1 MKIELSDVLKK
12 MGFTLEIPDDEMA
25 VILKRVFF
33 SSGSDV
39 DFHEFLNILESDL
52 RKNGIIVSVDK
63 SALISVYTQNKKEAV
78 IARGIPYKSGRDGY
92 LEFIIKTDKQRIL
105 YTETFSEED
114 IFKMASIP
122 FARKGDVIGKLHKPI
137 KGENGISVRGRIIN
151 APPVRDVEV
160 KILSNSIVFKE
171 DENKIVA
178 MANIRPVVHKKDEN
192 DKFVY
197 FFNSIPMLIYEGSI
211 TKNSRPIT
219 FDGDVIINGN
229 VEKGNQIIVSG
240 NVQILGSVYESAIH
254 GGQNIIIY
262 GGIVDSQLHAGF
274 LPENIFDKIELHAV
288 NLIVEKLSAI
298 FAHIKELPTVMN
310 NSRDLSEKIK
320 LIETL
325 KEELKTSSRE
335 ISMTRSSKVFQDLLE
350 YLKSLAKTLNNILD
364 YDIIGLIKHLNSL
377 KEIFEKIL
385 FISSVL
391 DEEHEN
397 KGHILA
403 KWVHDSKI
411 YAVKD
416 VIITSEAGCYNTK
429 ISTNGSVSING
440 KVKMSTIEFKKNIFI
455 KEAGSLGVGSH
466 VLLKGSRN
474 SIVKILYGYEGVELY
489 FDKIGYKLK
498 NGEKIKL
505 YLDKDE
511 KVVEDII

>member
-1 MKIELSDVLKK
+1 MKIESSDILKK
-12 MGFTLEIPDDEMA
+12 MGIILEISDDEMI
-25 VILKRVFF
+25 VTLRKTLF
-33 SSGSDV
+33 SSWGDI
-39 DFHEFLNILESDL
+39 DIYEFLNIVESEL
-52 RKNGIIVSVDK
+52 RKNGIIVGIDK

-92 LEFIIKTDKQRIL
+92 LEFIIKIDKPRIL

-114 IFKMASIP
+114 IFDMASIP

-160 KILSNSIVFKE
+160 KILSDSIVFKE
-171 DENKIVA
+171 DEDKIVA
-178 MANIRPVVHKKDEN
+178 IADIRPVVHKKDET

-197 FFNSIPMLIYEGSI
+197 FFYSIPVFFYEGSI
-211 TKNSRPIT
+211 PKNSRPVT
-219 FDGDVIINGN
+219 FEGDVIINGN
-229 VEKGNQIIVSG
+229 VEKGNQIIASG
-240 NVQILGSVYESAIH
+240 NVQILGSVYESVVE
-254 GGQNIIIY
+254 GGQNIIIS

-274 LPENIFDKIELHAV
+274 LPGNIFDKIELHAV

-298 FAHIKELPTVMN
+298 FLHIRELPTVMN
-310 NSRDLSEKIK
+310 NSRHLSEKIK

-325 KEELKTSSRE
+325 KEELKTSSTE
-335 ISMTRSSKVFQDLLE
+335 ISMIRRSNVLQNLLE
-350 YLKSLAKTLNNILD
+350 DLKSLVKTLNNILD

-377 KEIFEKIL
+377 KEIYEKIL
-385 FISSVL
+385 FISRIL
-391 DEEHEN
+391 TEEHEN

-411 YAVKD
+411 YAMKD

-440 KVKMSTIEFKKNIFI
+440 KVRMSTIEFKKNIFI
-455 KEAGSLGVGSH
+455 KEAGSLGVGSR
-466 VLLKGSRN
+466 VLLKGSKN

-489 FDKIGYKLK
+489 FDKIGYKLR

-511 KVVEDII
+511 KVVEDIV

>member
-1 MKIELSDVLKK
+1 MGVIIEIS
-12 MGFTLEIPDDEMA
+12 DDEMV
-25 VILKRVFF
+25 VILKRTSF
-33 SSGSDV
+33 SSWSDV
-39 DFHEFLNILESDL
+39 DIHEFLNILESDL
-52 RKNGIIVSVDK
+52 RKNGIIVGVDK

-92 LEFIIKTDKQRIL
+92 LEFIIKTDKPRIL

-137 KGENGISVRGRIIN
+137 KGENGISVRGRIIH

-171 DENKIVA
+171 DEDKIVA
-178 MANIRPVVHKKDEN
+178 IADIRPVVHKKDEK

-197 FFNSIPMLIYEGSI
+197 FFNSIPMLMYAGSI
-211 TKNSRPIT
+211 PKNSRPVT

-240 NVQILGSVYESAIH
+240 NVQILGSVYESVIH

-288 NLIVEKLSAI
+288 NLTVEKLSAI
-298 FAHIKELPTVMN
+298 FVHIKELPTVMN

-385 FISSVL
+385 FISRVL

-411 YAVKD
+411 YAMKD

-455 KEAGSLGVGSH
+455 KEAGSYGVGSH
-466 VLLKGSRN
+466 VLLKGSKN

-511 KVVEDII
+511 KVVEDIV